1 MLISQAVNL
10 HSIARCEL
18 QIAESEIR
26 NSQSE
31 FRDGKLDQ
39 GIFYESRVR
48 SD

>member
-10 HSIARCEL
+10 HSMAKWES
-18 QIAESEIR
+18 QIAEFEIR

-31 FRDGKLDQ
+31 FRNGKLGL